1 MYKYTM
7 SVKFRN
13 ADTFTILSKIN
24 PSLTKTTNQQFLQF
38 LWYTEKSEKIWSED
52 RGFYLWKSCIFTLLD
67 HVSKLHG
74 SNSNKLR
81 FEC

>member
-38 LWYTEKSEKIWSED
+38 LWYTEKSEKNLV
-52 RGFYLWKSCIFTLLD
+52 RRQGFLPLEILYLHTP
-67 HVSKLHG
+67 
-74 SNSNKLR
+74 
-81 FEC
+81 